1 MANLTLCSGIIA
13 TTPYYIVSLGV
24 NIYSI
29 EELCY
34 SLYTNAFVL
43 DSDLMDDKLCDYL
56 EKQLNMEDLA
66 ERLRLII
73 SAKKS
78 LSDFVA
84 VILNEIAYCDE
95 EEVRKIKQILLDN
108 AGLGYARKRKARGD
122 NMLNSQKYTLAIDE
136 YLYVLHNVDKKEE
149 PDLYSAILHNIGTAY
164 ARLFLFE
171 KAASYYKQAYEIGHE
186 RESRIQYLMAL
197 RLTMR
202 REQYERLLLRF
213 GYEEDIVEEA
223 EDRMNKAQ
231 AKASNTPYIERY
243 EEIKELKQKGKIS
256 GYYKLVD
263 TTLNEWKQEYR
274 KNMIARGTKQS

>member
-1 MANLTLCSGIIA
+1 MSNLTLCSGIIA
-13 TTPYYIVSLGV
+13 TSPYYIISLGV
-24 NIYSI
+24 NVYSI
-29 EELCY
+29 EELCFC
-34 SLYTNAFVL
+34 LQGNAYVL
-43 DSDLMDDKLCDYL
+43 DSDLMDDKLCDFL
-56 EKQLNMEDLA
+56 EKQLKMFDLA
-66 ERLRLII
+66 EKLRLII

-84 VILNEIAYCDE
+84 VILNEISYCDE

-122 NMLNSQKYTLAIDE
+122 NMLMSQKYTLAIDE
-136 YLYVLHNVDKKEE
+136 YLYVLQNIDKEE
-149 PDLYSAILHNIGTAY
+149 ETELYSAILHNIGTAY

-171 KAASYYKQAYEIGHE
+171 KAASYYKKAYEIGHE

-223 EDRMNKAQ
+223 EARMNKTQ
-231 AKASNTPYIERY
+231 AEKSITPYTERY
-243 EEIKELKQKGKIS
+243 EEILELKKKGKIS
-256 GYYKLVD
+256 AYYRLVD

-274 KNMIARGTKQS
+274 KNMIVRGI